1 MKKEGGGGL
10 SLALK
15 YMLSCPCLPLL
26 PKTIRAFLKTHSTF
40 IHKNAVWTI

>member
-1 MKKEGGGGL
+1 MKKEGGGVVTCL
-10 SLALK
+10 KIHVIVSLFT
-15 YMLSCPCLPLL
+15 PL